1 MEAKFEIEDATT
13 IIEMILDTLV
23 CLNGVLVEGGEH
35 DEKASNALT
44 FCMGG
49 LEEQNR
55 RIQAALKELP

>member
-1 MEAKFEIEDATT
+1 MEAKLEIEDAA
-13 IIEMILDTLV
+13 IIVEEIIDTLV
-23 CLNGVLVEGGEH
+23 FLNTALSEGGER

-44 FCMGG
+44 FCLVG